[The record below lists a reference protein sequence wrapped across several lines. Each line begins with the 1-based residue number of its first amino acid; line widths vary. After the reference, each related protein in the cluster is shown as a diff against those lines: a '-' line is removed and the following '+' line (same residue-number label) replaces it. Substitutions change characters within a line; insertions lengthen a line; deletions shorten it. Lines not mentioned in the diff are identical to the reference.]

1 MPRREA
7 VKVMLGSE
15 VMLLAVLL
23 ALPLLDAPVLDAPVY
38 VKVSASY
45 LAPPSAGADAA
56 VAVQLTPVDPHIRVN
71 EDPAPRLKLDTAQQ
85 VLEEKAAARRKAAA
99 PGEIRYLDP
108 TLPVTFP
115 VKVNARAARGEHTV
129 KATVTYFYCSK
140 SEGWCRKGSAD
151 VDVPVRIP

>member
-1 MPRREA
+1 VPI
-7 VKVMLGSE
+7 
-15 VMLLAVLL
+15 LL
-23 ALPLLDAPVLDAPVY
+23 ALLAALPLADAPTLDAPEY

-45 LAPPSAGADAA
+45 LPPPSGREDAA
-56 VAVQLTPVDPHIRVN
+56 VAVQLTPLDPHVRVN
-71 EDPAPRLKLDTAQQ
+71 ETPAPRLKLDAAQQ
-85 VLEEKAAARRKAAA
+85 VLEEKKTPARPAAAA
-99 PGEIRYLDP
+99 PGQARYLDP

-115 VKVNARAARGEHTV
+115 VKVSARAARGEHTV

>member
-1 MPRREA
+1 VPI
-7 VKVMLGSE
+7 
-15 VMLLAVLL
+15 LL
-23 ALPLLDAPVLDAPVY
+23 ALAVALPLADAPPLDPPAY

-45 LAPPSAGADAA
+45 LPPRSAGAEGT
-56 VAVQLTPVDPHIRVN
+56 VAVQLTPLDPHVRVN
-71 EDPAPRLKLDTAQQ
+71 EDPAPRLKLDATQQ
-85 VLEEKAAARRKAAA
+85 VLEETKAAPRRPPAAA
-99 PGEIRYLDP
+99 PGQGRYLDP

-115 VKVNARAARGEHTV
+115 VKVSARAARGDHTV